1 MLFYRFVLLISN
13 TVCYSGDAI
22 CKKNM
27 GEWKNISLK
36 RRIVEGLGWSLYD
49 KKIRKK
55 VSFRIHSVKYD

>member
-1 MLFYRFVLLISN
+1 MVMLFYRFVLLISN

-36 RRIVEGLGWSLYD
+36 KRIVEGLGWSLYD

-55 VSFRIHSVKYD
+55 S